1 MFSFFKKKPAVH
13 IDYSILNTDMHS
25 HLIPGIDDGAPD
37 MATSLKLISGLANLG
52 YKKIYTTPHIMWD
65 MYPNTRED
73 ILKRLLELREAVKEK
88 GLDIEVH
95 AAAEYFIDEHFRE
108 LLEEKKQLLTIH
120 KTMVLVEFSL
130 ANPPMELKDVLFE
143 MQLQGYQPIIAHPER
158 YLYLEHTRNFYDEL
172 KDYGCMFQLNLLAL
186 GGFYGRSVQEFS
198 QYLSK
203 KEYYNLVGTDMHHI
217 RHLQAMQDVKVYE
230 GLQRVLESGHIRN
243 AYL

>member
-1 MFSFFKKKPAVH
+1 MFSFFKKKPTVH

-25 HLIPGIDDGAPD
+25 HLISGIDDGSPD
-37 MATSLKLISGLANLG
+37 MVTSLKLISGLVELG

-73 ILKRLLELREAVKEK
+73 ILKRLLELREAVKVK

-130 ANPPMELKDVLFE
+130 ANPPMELKDELFE
-143 MQLQGYQPIIAHPER
+143 MQLQ
-158 YLYLEHTRNFYDEL
+158 
-172 KDYGCMFQLNLLAL
+172 
-186 GGFYGRSVQEFS
+186 
-198 QYLSK
+198 
-203 KEYYNLVGTDMHHI
+203 
-217 RHLQAMQDVKVYE
+217 
-230 GLQRVLESGHIRN
+230 
-243 AYL
+243 